1 MLRAAA
7 SAELTMIRF
16 ALGRCRNCEEPVS
29 YFARAC
35 PGCGASN
42 LPNPV
47 VIATAL
53 AAVALVGGSIA
64 LGVHLVRGARTPPST
79 ASSGAPAPAADNSG
93 TGSAS
98 DYGWIVAAMAEC
110 EEEAKIQPD
119 TMHFLIVPLRTS
131 GMSLPGWSPEPISRV
146 GEHVV
151 LLNSA
156 DSLIGLRN
164 RALLLYQK
172 PMTFAVS
179 DPETSTVYK
188 WKPATGV
195 TALKAR
201 NTGSTKLT
209 LGFEIPDLAKDL
221 AWGPTINLKKGT
233 CYWINPLVRH
243 TPRSG

>member
-1 MLRAAA
+1 MLRAA
-7 SAELTMIRF
+7 SAEPMMRF

-29 YFARAC
+29 SFARAC
-35 PGCGASN
+35 PACGAPN

-53 AAVALVGGSIA
+53 AAVALVGGAIA
-64 LGVHLVRGARTPPST
+64 LGVHVMRGSRTPPEA
-79 ASSGAPAPAADNSG
+79 ASSGAPAPTAGD
-93 TGSAS
+93 TKTESAS
-98 DYGWIVAAMAEC
+98 DYGWIVTAMAEC

-146 GEHVV
+146 GEHAV
-151 LLNSA
+151 LLNSTDA
-156 DSLIGLRN
+156 LIGLRN